1 MAGLDYMY
9 DACGCIQKYISERIW
24 ELLEM
29 SMNEYQDP
37 NWVQAAELFQR
48 SVLPCSDYNKDYF
61 RELAREIVKK
71 AKRNNNRFYFSA
83 IPGMYNHK
91 VINFEKTLNI
101 PEGVTFID
109 YENLIQEIKEWI
121 NAE

>member
-9 DACGCIQKYISERIW
+9 DACGCIQKYIFEKIRD
-24 ELLEM
+24 LLET

-37 NWVQAAELFQR
+37 NWVQAAELFQK

-61 RELAREIVKK
+61 IELARDIVKK
-71 AKRNNNRFYFSA
+71 AERNKNRFYFVA

-91 VINFEKTLNI
+91 VINLENTSNI
-101 PEGVTFID
+101 PEDVTFID
-109 YENLIQEIKEWI
+109 YKNLIQEIKEWI